1 MFACD
6 TRTMFRPLVVFNW
19 LMCDLGLS
27 GPTLSGQSNQ
37 NGTTGGNVIMIKS
50 LLVS

>member
-19 LMCDLGLS
+19 LMCDLGLAC
-27 GPTLSGQSNQ
+27 PTLSGQSYQ
-37 NGTTGGNVIMIKS
+37 NGTTGGNVMKTKS
-50 LLVS
+50 LLGF